1 MRELFT
7 AKDSNAI
14 RLLSIIT
21 ETYLDS
27 MRPKNQTD
35 AVKITEKMRKLW
47 DNLSSVWVVAV
58 VNPNL
63 TLEKRAE
70 VKDQLMAWCREQK
83 QHPISQAEDF
93 DRVGIENVF
102 KLPLQA
108 ISWTIDD
115 VEGMPRVHLLRFIL
129 TVVNNNNT
137 I

>member
-1 MRELFT
+1 MIALQVRELFT

-27 MRPKNQTD
+27 IRPKNHTE

-63 TLEKRAE
+63 TLERRAE
-70 VKDQLMAWCREQK
+70 IKDQLMAWCGEQ
-83 QHPISQAEDF
+83 QQLPISQAEDF
-93 DRVGIENVF
+93 DRFGIENVF

-115 VEGMPRVHLLRFIL
+115 IEGMSDFIY
-129 TVVNNNNT
+129 
-137 I
+137 